1 MINMNETENIKA
13 ITDFLFI
20 EDDFKELKYSD
31 LVIVLCN
38 NNINGITKKV
48 DDLFKNN
55 IIDTNSLIVISG
67 NHGALDDFDEKECIL
82 VQNVLVEKYGYDK
95 KMFVL
100 EENATNIYENLYFSK
115 KIIGD
120 MNKYNNILIIG
131 AAFAL
136 RRVKLCAS
144 GMDYPLDK
152 IQFVGTVNPE
162 KINCG
167 KDNWWKTE
175 AARIRVYQE
184 LERIGKYLVKG
195 DLDIK

>member
-1 MINMNETENIKA
+1 MNETENIRA
-13 ITDFLFI
+13 ITNFLFI
-20 EDDFKELKYSD
+20 EDDFKKLNHSD
-31 LVIVLCN
+31 LVIILCN
-38 NNINGITKKV
+38 NNINGIAKKV

-55 IIDTNSLIVISG
+55 IINANSLIVISG
-67 NHGALDDFDEKECIL
+67 NYGILDEFDEKECVLI
-82 VQNVLVEKYGYDK
+82 QNILVEKYGYDE

-115 KIIGD
+115 KIVKN

-136 RRVKLCAS
+136 RRIKLCAS

-152 IQFVGTVNPE
+152 IQFVGTVNTE
-162 KINCG
+162 KRNCG

-175 AARIRVYQE
+175 SARIRVYQE

>member
-1 MINMNETENIKA
+1 M
-13 ITDFLFI
+13 
-20 EDDFKELKYSD
+20 
-31 LVIVLCN
+31 
-38 NNINGITKKV
+38 
-48 DDLFKNN
+48 
-55 IIDTNSLIVISG
+55 
-67 NHGALDDFDEKECIL
+67 DDFDEKECIL

-195 DLDIK
+195 NLNIK